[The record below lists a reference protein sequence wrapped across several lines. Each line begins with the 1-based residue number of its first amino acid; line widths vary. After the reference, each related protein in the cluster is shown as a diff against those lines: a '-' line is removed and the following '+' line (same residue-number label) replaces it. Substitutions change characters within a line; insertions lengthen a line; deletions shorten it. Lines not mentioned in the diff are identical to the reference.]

1 MKVIKIT
8 RKENTS
14 IKSIEEINIE
24 QGLNMETLHKE
35 NKQQW
40 IQFKKP
46 FYVPT
51 LKGNKKVDKIW
62 FNGITKTNEI
72 IFDDGN
78 SYKMTNNH
86 KLLTSN
92 GKWTKSENLKI
103 GDKIQDKSQNKIHTI
118 TEIKWQSDEVPTY
131 DIEVEDVH
139 HYFFDNGVVSHNSS
153 VISNSTNGLEPP
165 RTPIQVK
172 TSKQGSIKMVIPGY
186 SRYKNKYT
194 YAFDMKSNEGIINI
208 HSIIQ
213 KWTDQGISCN
223 HYYDPKRF
231 EDGRV
236 PLDLIANDLIRFFA
250 FGGKQLYYSNVTD
263 GKSDDFTEVLKEK
276 LVQEKPQEEF
286 DSGCAS
292 GACSL

>member
-1 MKVIKIT
+1 MKIT
-8 RKENTS
+8 KITKKENTS
-14 IKSIEEINIE
+14 IKSIEEINTE
-24 QGLNMETLHKE
+24 QGIDMIKLHDE

-40 IQFKKP
+40 IEFKKP

-51 LKGNKKVDKIW
+51 LSGNKKVDKIW
-62 FNGITKTNEI
+62 FNGIVSTNSI
-72 IFDDGN
+72 TFDDGN
-78 SYKMTNNH
+78 EYKMTDNH
-86 KLLTSN
+86 KLLSTN
-92 GKWTKSENLKI
+92 NEWIKSKDLKI
-103 GDKIQDKSQNKIHTI
+103 GDTIQDKSNSKIHTI
-118 TEIKWQSDEVPTY
+118 TNTIPDSETVPTY

-172 TSKQGSIKMVIPGY
+172 SSKAGAIKMVIPGF
-186 SRYKNKYT
+186 SKYKNKYT
-194 YAFDMKSNEGIINI
+194 YAFDMSSNEGIINI

-236 PLDLIANDLIRFFA
+236 PLDLIAQDLIRFFA

-263 GKSDDFTEVLKEK
+263 GKTDDFTEVLKEK
-276 LVQEKPQEEF
+276 LQEEPKEEES
-286 DSGCAS
+286 DNCVS
-292 GACSL
+292 GACTL